1 MTSASQENSPPAPPG
16 TSDDAGDLEAAAGL
30 QGPVCLLQSTVFR
43 LLGLRLGRH
52 RTGDGADPRLP
63 VWGGGTTAGRAVPGS
78 LSGFGSSC
86 LSGLF
91 AAFMGNEVGDLAPRF
106 PLSPGER
113 GSEDTAQ
120 RSQQRAEER
129 ECESS

>member
-1 MTSASQENSPPAPPG
+1 MVQILGFPCGEGGP
-16 TSDDAGDLEAAAGL
+16 LQAGL
-30 QGPVCLLQSTVFR
+30 SQAP
-43 LLGLRLGRH
+43 
-52 RTGDGADPRLP
+52 
-63 VWGGGTTAGRAVPGS
+63 